1 MQSKKIMI
9 KISVLEK
16 AVIVILSS
24 LKEQSIESIDS
35 PVDYYWSIP
44 PDKRFDVYTHP
55 TDFTIGQISE
65 DWGWLE
71 EIAQGT
77 KKPTTQSLV
86 WLASV
91 LECLSYSASNQNSLN
106 VRFFEDVDARANRE
120 DR

>member
-44 PDKRFDVYTHP
+44 PDKRFDVNTHP